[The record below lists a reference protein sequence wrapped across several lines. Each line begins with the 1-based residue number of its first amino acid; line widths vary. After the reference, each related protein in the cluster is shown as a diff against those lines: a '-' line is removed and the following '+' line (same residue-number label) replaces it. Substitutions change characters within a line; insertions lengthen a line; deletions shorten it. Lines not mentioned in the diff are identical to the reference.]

1 MDASDDIIFISRSRE
16 LTFSDPVE
24 IISVGTVDEV
34 KPSLERV
41 AKGVS
46 QGLYAAGFLAYESAP
61 AFDQAM
67 KTHEPGRF
75 PLLWFGLYKTAKRHS
90 ITSPEIKEFDL
101 GPWKSLISTHEYH
114 DHIHRIRGLI
124 AEGDTYQVNYTFPM
138 RAEFKGDTLS
148 WFRQLRNA
156 QQADY
161 CAFIRAGRFH
171 ILSASPELFFRLKEN
186 TIESRPMKGTRP
198 RGRWPE
204 EDRNAAASLAA
215 SEKDRAE
222 NVMIV
227 DLLRN
232 DMGRISEFGS
242 VRVRSLFD
250 IEPYPTVWQMTSTII
265 SRTQATVPEIMS
277 ALFPCGSVTGA
288 PKIRTMEIIRELEP
302 FPRGVYCGTIGWW
315 APDGQAEFNVAI
327 RTVTVDIESGQA
339 LYHVGG
345 GITYGSS
352 AEDEYDECQT
362 KAALLNRHEPEFELI
377 ESIRLD
383 KEYFLLNE
391 HMERLAKSADY
402 FGFSLDRSAVKAA
415 LAEKARSIKSSVS
428 NDRSARIPQKVRL
441 LVKQNGSLRIEA
453 KPISSPIPMRIGFAA
468 QPIDESNVFLFH
480 KTTYRTVYEQALASR
495 PECDDVLLWNR
506 CEEITESSIANVVL
520 DIDGQRL
527 TPPVRSGLL
536 QGTFRRYLIDRG
548 EIHERVLTRDDVARA
563 QSIHLINSVRKWIKV
578 QWIDCQA

>member
-1 MDASDDIIFISRSRE
+1 
-16 LTFSDPVE
+16 
-24 IISVGTVDEV
+24 
-34 KPSLERV
+34 
-41 AKGVS
+41 
-46 QGLYAAGFLAYESAP
+46 
-61 AFDQAM
+61 
-67 KTHEPGRF
+67 
-75 PLLWFGLYKTAKRHS
+75 
-90 ITSPEIKEFDL
+90 
-101 GPWKSLISTHEYH
+101 
-114 DHIHRIRGLI
+114 
-124 AEGDTYQVNYTFPM
+124 
-138 RAEFKGDTLS
+138 
-148 WFRQLRNA
+148 
-156 QQADY
+156 
-161 CAFIRAGRFH
+161 
-171 ILSASPELFFRLKEN
+171 
-186 TIESRPMKGTRP
+186 
-198 RGRWPE
+198 
-204 EDRNAAASLAA
+204 
-215 SEKDRAE
+215 
-222 NVMIV
+222 
-227 DLLRN
+227 
-232 DMGRISEFGS
+232 
-242 VRVRSLFD
+242 
-250 IEPYPTVWQMTSTII
+250 
-265 SRTQATVPEIMS
+265 
-277 ALFPCGSVTGA
+277 
-288 PKIRTMEIIRELEP
+288 
-302 FPRGVYCGTIGWW
+302 
-315 APDGQAEFNVAI
+315 
-327 RTVTVDIESGQA
+327 
-339 LYHVGG
+339 VGG